1 MIWVPGSTMEQG
13 GVLLCLPPRAQC
25 HCHCGYSQLMKGVQ
39 ALTVTPQESHLES
52 WAHPLLLLGTYL
64 STWSVM
70 NRSTDR
76 AFREISNSIV
86 SACFC
91 SSCGGTGSAL
101 GFQAPFPR
109 SYREAGC
116 SLHW

>member
-1 MIWVPGSTMEQG
+1 MEQG

-25 HCHCGYSQLMKGVQ
+25 HCHSEHGQLLKWVQ
-39 ALTVTPQESHLES
+39 APTVTPQESHPES

-70 NRSTDR
+70 NRSTAR
-76 AFREISNSIV
+76 AFREISNSII

-101 GFQAPFPR
+101 GFQAPLPR

-116 SLHW
+116 